1 MPAVFRSW
9 LRLSSQLVSIHCLLK
24 SSRFHSVFTRFHGFH
39 SPFLFPTRFPLSF
52 STVFSSFRL
61 DFTVSTSFRLDFT
74 LVRLDFDSVSQPF
87 SRHFDSIS
95 RYPLPFDSLSLDFS
109 LFRLDF
115 TLLSTQWTP
124 NRLLLCQHTPMPT
137 SWNRLRLLNLRS
149 PKSSD
154 IWTLRKRNA
163 MTT

>member
-9 LRLSSQLVSIHCLLK
+9 LRLSSQLVSIHCLLN
-24 SSRFHSVFTRFHGFH
+24 SSRFYSVFTRFHGFH
-39 SPFLFPTRFPLSF
+39 SISRFPLAF
-52 STVFSSFRL
+52 
-61 DFTVSTSFRLDFT
+61 
-74 LVRLDFDSVSQPF
+74 
-87 SRHFDSIS
+87 SIS
-95 RYPLPFDSLSLDFS
+95 NSISTQFLNRFLVISTRFHGIYFILTRFHVSSTRFHVNSTFFLSISLY
-109 LFRLDF
+109 F